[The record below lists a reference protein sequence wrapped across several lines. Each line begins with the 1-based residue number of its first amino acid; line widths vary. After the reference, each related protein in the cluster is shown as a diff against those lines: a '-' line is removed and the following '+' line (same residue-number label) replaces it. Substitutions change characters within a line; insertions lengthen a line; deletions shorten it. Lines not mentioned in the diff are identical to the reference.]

1 MSLAH
6 PIQHLDRGYLGRPRR
21 RRYASRQS
29 IPRSSPSLK
38 PRAGTTGETT
48 IAGARTTGALG
59 SVIYAEN
66 SHFMSGAIQKH
77 LWADIVNAPALPGVY
92 AWYYS
97 PEITD
102 YDLEQTISRLI
113 AYRDTDRV
121 AAEELVR
128 TTLDSRIF
136 QHFREEAYRANI
148 EGPLKPTY
156 TGTLEHTFKVSAGLV
171 GRIVDDPDR
180 LRTIRDVL
188 DMSAPNF
195 ASPLYMGMAGELR
208 SRLATHK
215 TLIEK
220 YRRLQRQGEEPV
232 RNSDAGFAWQVAKRR
247 IPPDRLI
254 VYTCTTAADA
264 KTAVDIEHILNRIY
278 YPILGRN

>member
-1 MSLAH
+1 MT
-6 PIQHLDRGYLGRPRR
+6 G
-21 RRYASRQS
+21 S
-29 IPRSSPSLK
+29 IK
-38 PRAGTTGETT
+38 
-48 IAGARTTGALG
+48 
-59 SVIYAEN
+59 
-66 SHFMSGAIQKH
+66 KH

-102 YDLEQTISRLI
+102 YDLEQTIAQLK
-113 AYRDTDRV
+113 ACRDIDRP
-121 AAEELVR
+121 AAEELAR

-136 QHFREEAYRANI
+136 KHFREDPYQAVI

-156 TGTLEHTFKVSAGLV
+156 TGTMEHTFRVSSGLV
-171 GRIVDDPDR
+171 QRIVDDPDR
-180 LRTIRDVL
+180 LRTIRSVL
-188 DMSAPNF
+188 DMSAPMF

-215 TLIEK
+215 GLIEK
-220 YRRLQRQGEEPV
+220 YRRLHRQGEEPL

-254 VYTCTTAADA
+254 VFTCTTPADDN
-264 KTAVDIEHILNRIY
+264 TAVDIENILNRIY

>member
-1 MSLAH
+1 MPVLLAAN
-6 PIQHLDRGYLGRPRR
+6 LGQVDSA
-21 RRYASRQS
+21 RYARAGSLL
-29 IPRSSPSLK
+29 RSSPSLK
-38 PRAGTTGETT
+38 PRTGTAGGKW
-48 IAGARTTGALG
+48 IVGRKSARAFAR
-59 SVIYAEN
+59 VISEGIN
-66 SHFMSGAIQKH
+66 TPMNGAIQKH
-77 LWADIVNAPALPGVY
+77 LWADISNAPALPGVY

-102 YDLEQTISRLI
+102 YDLEQTIAQLKASR
-113 AYRDTDRV
+113 DVDRP

-136 QHFREEAYRANI
+136 KHFREDPYQALL

-156 TGTLEHTFKVSAGLV
+156 TGTLEHTFRVSGGLV
-171 GRIVDDPDR
+171 RRIVDDPDR
-180 LRTIRDVL
+180 LRTIRKVL
-188 DMSAPNF
+188 DMSAPMF

-215 TLIEK
+215 ALIEK
-220 YRRLQRQGEEPV
+220 YRRLHRQGEEPV

-254 VYTCTTAADA
+254 VFTCTTAADD
-264 KTAVDIEHILNRIY
+264 KTAVDIENILNRIY

>member
-1 MSLAH
+1 MSPAH
-6 PIQHLDRGYLGRPRR
+6 PNQQSDGRCLGCISR
-21 RRYASRQS
+21 RRYAF
-29 IPRSSPSLK
+29 PRSLLRPSPSLK
-38 PRAGTTGETT
+38 PRTKTARGTAIAGIGTTE
-48 IAGARTTGALG
+48 ALPR
-59 SVIYAEN
+59 VIN
-66 SHFMSGAIQKH
+66 VGNHHSMSSSIKKH

-102 YDLEQTISRLI
+102 YDLEQTIAQLK
-113 AYRDTDRV
+113 ACRDIDRP
-121 AAEELVR
+121 AAQALVR
-128 TTLDSRIF
+128 TTLDNRIF
-136 QHFREEAYRANI
+136 KHFREDPYQARI

-156 TGTLEHTFKVSAGLV
+156 TGTLEHTFEVSSGLV
-171 GRIVDDPDR
+171 QRIVEDPDR

-188 DMSAPNF
+188 DMSAPMF

-208 SRLATHK
+208 TRLATHK
-215 TLIEK
+215 ALIER
-220 YRRLQRQGEEPV
+220 YRRLHRQGDEPA

-254 VYTCTTAADA
+254 VFTCTTAADD
-264 KTAVDIEHILNRIY
+264 KTAVDIENILNRIY